1 MSTVTEHLS
10 TLESLL
16 DSIYV
21 PVCFAAFAAFAA
33 IWITIF
39 QIPGK
44 GKNIRKE
51 DDVLDHE
58 DCHHGSETSSCLH
71 ESHENCDHDCM
82 HHGAGQIS
90 DDGDHADISQ
100 VEDSGYCN
108 VTEYHRAHQT
118 LVSDGRVR
126 RSVKFSPVTFA
137 EHSIVHGVRAEKLSE
152 ENSISQGTMDDISGL
167 QDTISQSQKHPK
179 HRSSRAHRS
188 RKPRSGTPT
197 TTTTNSI
204 STSPKA
210 SKNCIL
216 NKPYCPIGDV
226 RQSST
231 DAFEAAGTGASED
244 HVYYNSDV
252 EPIMLAVAAVD
263 EAVKL
268 STTAGARTSSGS
280 LRDRAAGSPPEAD
293 SSTSRSIS
301 RLLSKPVL
309 RSKFSAVPLL
319 GTKAEEKGRF
329 GSWTKLEP
337 VEQSGGIIARRSRH
351 GSDSGS
357 SIIGASY
364 QSGSSSRN
372 RVTFKLDEEQTAVQ
386 DFIEDLA
393 KVEHP
398 RRMSET
404 SIKLDNTQAK
414 VSWGYKQKTSKKLD
428 DSRDD
433 ENTFS
438 LKREGKAFTPRIEEK
453 ELSITPRAA
462 PGSKAVQTEI
472 TIPDEYSTPSVGQE
486 FPREERNK
494 TQPLD
499 ISRRSQSGSEAE
511 EGGLLHA
518 EAAAPILQ
526 LFKTTKKPIIIE
538 RLHAPYPLGSLLM
551 YPCPEEGLVFRSNCM
566 YENSHILPLESK
578 AFQEFRNSDST
589 EKRVRSLQDQ
599 DLFDHND
606 SNDNNNKS
614 PLLLV
619 QHCVSQIHQ
628 GQDQIAATT
637 ALIEHDPAT
646 AEDREDGE
654 HEKSDA
660 LRRSRRHKKEDRG
673 CHSVK
678 LVCASCPCG
687 SQQQGCN
694 TTTGH
699 VGDFMQPFCQTQ
711 GFPCAE
717 KMADVAHNF
726 HCQLEASRFTLPTP
740 DGFETA
746 KNNILAIVPRDSIEY
761 ISEDFKKFEET
772 RSCEPQQ
779 DKSQGKDENLEKKE
793 EPRSSFQQF
802 LPLPGEVTP
811 TGSLTT
817 IETSITPSVG
827 NQKPA
832 RKVKIVKKIV
842 KPVKSKPE
850 GNNAEATRKPTDEI
864 PATPPASPKSRK
876 FKKIVKVVKQVKAS
890 GSSKSAQTKTGED
903 SLLQTA
909 SRSISGQ
916 NKETSGKVVGKHLAP
931 RTEQL
936 LTANLI
942 QQQRSTDMQN
952 SSGSLHSEEHEP
964 PKTTAQPHQ
973 VPREETD
980 CYLDEAE
987 HYPDDSWEDGQ
998 EGKQGYSSVF
1008 GRLSHRGYPAEVTS
1022 ESLTFGTAEG
1032 KTESRGKDAQSHN
1045 WTESSY
1051 SPSRYSNVRDS
1062 PSFTSQK
1069 KYADRFGPSNEDPL
1083 AIQRREGD
1091 LFDVVPP
1098 SDEYVPTRDDDQA
1111 LDSSHA
1117 MSQNYSKRSP
1127 VGETLRKS
1135 WLHNS
1140 NRCNMKILSGSQ
1152 QGEIKRRKASAE
1164 GEDSTQTSKSVRIKS
1179 HSPKIRG
1186 TSPEREDNKEKMF
1199 SSMFIHSTGVISGK
1213 LLKQT
1218 FSRKTFGAKALHNGN
1233 AGDTSSTLHSIDAQL
1248 SAENTKMSMSEDRHS
1263 DARALN
1269 SHHSS
1274 GEKVKNTNSE
1284 ISAAAEKAP
1293 AMILDPG
1300 TATNKVF
1307 IVEDTV
1313 EAVRDSPSFTSQK
1326 KYADR
1331 FGPSN
1336 EDPLAIQRRE
1346 GDLFDVV
1353 PPSDEYV
1360 PTRDD
1365 DQALDSSHA
1374 MSQNYSKRSPV
1385 GETLRKSW
1393 LHNSNRCNMKI
1404 LSGSQ
1409 QGEIK
1414 RRKASAEGEDSTQ
1427 TSKSVRIK
1435 SHSPKIRGTSPE
1447 REDNKEKMFSS
1458 MFIHS
1463 TGVISGKLLKQ
1474 TFSRKTFGAK
1484 ASHNGNAGDTSST
1497 LHSID
1502 AQLSAENTKMSMS
1515 EDRHSDARALNSH
1528 HSSGEKVKNTNSE
1541 ISAAAEK
1548 APAMIL
1554 DPGTATNKVFIVE
1567 DTVEAGPPAD
1577 PRSTPKTTE
1586 NSPRDDQQMVSPEVE
1601 VLASPKIQETRVSET
1616 GIADHYQ
1623 ISSQNDLEAEDGRNR
1638 NVSDPALWTPLSDAF
1653 SSPENP
1659 IALKPEDGMIPSSQ
1673 LI

>member
-1 MSTVTEHLS
+1 MSTVTEHSS

-44 GKNIRKE
+44 
-51 DDVLDHE
+51 
-58 DCHHGSETSSCLH
+58 
-71 ESHENCDHDCM
+71 
-82 HHGAGQIS
+82 
-90 DDGDHADISQ
+90 
-100 VEDSGYCN
+100 
-108 VTEYHRAHQT
+108 
-118 LVSDGRVR
+118 
-126 RSVKFSPVTFA
+126 
-137 EHSIVHGVRAEKLSE
+137 GVRAEKLSE

-438 LKREGKAFTPRIEEK
+438 LKREGKAFTSRIEEK
-453 ELSITPRAA
+453 EISITPRAA

-578 AFQEFRNSDST
+578 VPDEPRDDAVMIKPFTASNTREEETTDNFEKEGDNHKFRSMTAEDQVLNEHEDVLEEGKIST
-589 EKRVRSLQDQ
+589 
-599 DLFDHND
+599 
-606 SNDNNNKS
+606 DNNNKS

-637 ALIEHDPAT
+637 ALIDHDPAT

-678 LVCASCPCG
+678 LVCASCPCAG
-687 SQQQGCN
+687 QQQSCN

-711 GFPCAE
+711 GFPCVE
-717 KMADVAHNF
+717 KMADVTNSF

-746 KNNILAIVPRDSIEY
+746 QNNILAIVPRDSIEY

-779 DKSQGKDENLEKKE
+779 DQSQGKDENLEKKE

-817 IETSITPSVG
+817 IETSVTPSVG

-832 RKVKIVKKIV
+832 RKVKIVKKIA

-864 PATPPASPKSRK
+864 PTTPPASPKSRK
-876 FKKIVKVVKQVKAS
+876 FKKIVKVVKQ
-890 GSSKSAQTKTGED
+890 
-903 SLLQTA
+903 
-909 SRSISGQ
+909 
-916 NKETSGKVVGKHLAP
+916 
-931 RTEQL
+931 
-936 LTANLI
+936 
-942 QQQRSTDMQN
+942 
-952 SSGSLHSEEHEP
+952 
-964 PKTTAQPHQ
+964 
-973 VPREETD
+973 
-980 CYLDEAE
+980 
-987 HYPDDSWEDGQ
+987 
-998 EGKQGYSSVF
+998 
-1008 GRLSHRGYPAEVTS
+1008 
-1022 ESLTFGTAEG
+1022 
-1032 KTESRGKDAQSHN
+1032 
-1045 WTESSY
+1045 
-1051 SPSRYSNVRDS
+1051 
-1062 PSFTSQK
+1062 
-1069 KYADRFGPSNEDPL
+1069 
-1083 AIQRREGD
+1083 
-1091 LFDVVPP
+1091 
-1098 SDEYVPTRDDDQA
+1098 
-1111 LDSSHA
+1111 
-1117 MSQNYSKRSP
+1117 
-1127 VGETLRKS
+1127 
-1135 WLHNS
+1135 
-1140 NRCNMKILSGSQ
+1140 
-1152 QGEIKRRKASAE
+1152 
-1164 GEDSTQTSKSVRIKS
+1164 
-1179 HSPKIRG
+1179 
-1186 TSPEREDNKEKMF
+1186 
-1199 SSMFIHSTGVISGK
+1199 
-1213 LLKQT
+1213 
-1218 FSRKTFGAKALHNGN
+1218 
-1233 AGDTSSTLHSIDAQL
+1233 
-1248 SAENTKMSMSEDRHS
+1248 
-1263 DARALN
+1263 
-1269 SHHSS
+1269 
-1274 GEKVKNTNSE
+1274 
-1284 ISAAAEKAP
+1284 
-1293 AMILDPG
+1293 
-1300 TATNKVF
+1300 
-1307 IVEDTV
+1307 
-1313 EAVRDSPSFTSQK
+1313 
-1326 KYADR
+1326 
-1331 FGPSN
+1331 
-1336 EDPLAIQRRE
+1336 
-1346 GDLFDVV
+1346 
-1353 PPSDEYV
+1353 
-1360 PTRDD
+1360 
-1365 DQALDSSHA
+1365 
-1374 MSQNYSKRSPV
+1374 
-1385 GETLRKSW
+1385 
-1393 LHNSNRCNMKI
+1393 
-1404 LSGSQ
+1404 
-1409 QGEIK
+1409 
-1414 RRKASAEGEDSTQ
+1414 
-1427 TSKSVRIK
+1427 
-1435 SHSPKIRGTSPE
+1435 
-1447 REDNKEKMFSS
+1447 
-1458 MFIHS
+1458 
-1463 TGVISGKLLKQ
+1463 
-1474 TFSRKTFGAK
+1474 
-1484 ASHNGNAGDTSST
+1484 
-1497 LHSID
+1497 
-1502 AQLSAENTKMSMS
+1502 
-1515 EDRHSDARALNSH
+1515 
-1528 HSSGEKVKNTNSE
+1528 
-1541 ISAAAEK
+1541 
-1548 APAMIL
+1548 
-1554 DPGTATNKVFIVE
+1554 
-1567 DTVEAGPPAD
+1567 
-1577 PRSTPKTTE
+1577 
-1586 NSPRDDQQMVSPEVE
+1586 
-1601 VLASPKIQETRVSET
+1601 
-1616 GIADHYQ
+1616 
-1623 ISSQNDLEAEDGRNR
+1623 
-1638 NVSDPALWTPLSDAF
+1638 
-1653 SSPENP
+1653 
-1659 IALKPEDGMIPSSQ
+1659 
-1673 LI
+1673 